1 MIPFS
6 VLDLAPIVEGSTAQD
21 ALARARRLAT
31 HADRL
36 GYNRYWLAEH
46 HNMPG
51 IASAA
56 TAVMIAHA
64 GQDTQ
69 KIRLG
74 AGGIMLPN
82 HAPIMV
88 AEQFGTLEAIYPG
101 RIDLGLGRAPGGDQA
116 VAHALRRTLVGGE
129 DRFPKE
135 VVELQAWL
143 GEVQPGQRVQAVPG
157 GGTNIP
163 LWILGSSTFGAQLA
177 AHLGLPY
184 AFASHFAPQ
193 QMERAIQIYRET
205 FQPSEQ
211 LKTPHVM
218 LGFNMIAA
226 DTDEEAHLLASS
238 LRRTFVNLRRGTPT
252 RLAPPDLSFDEE
264 ILPLLDLQDVRDR
277 SVSGL
282 PYGVQ
287 KRIELAR
294 ALVAEPKLLM
304 LDEPF
309 AGMNTGE
316 KARMS
321 AYIAQIVSQTDL
333 TVILIDH
340 DIPSVIREVAMVD
353 VVFVQKR
360 DGAFDL
366 FEACVDIEPIRQ
378 SRPRQHR

>member
-1 MIPFS
+1 MVPFS
-6 VLDLAPIVEGSTAQD
+6 VLDLAPIVEGSNPRD
-21 ALARARRLAT
+21 AIARARRLAT

-64 GQDTQ
+64 GQDTEN
-69 KIRLG
+69 IRLG

-143 GEVQPGQRVQAVPG
+143 GDVEPGQRIQAVPG

-193 QMERAIQIYRET
+193 QMERAVSIYRET

-211 LKTPHVM
+211 LQEPYVM
-218 LGFNMIAA
+218 LGYNMIAA
-226 DTDEEAHLLASS
+226 ESDAEADRLASS
-238 LRRTFVNLRRGTPT
+238 LKRTFVNLRRGMPT
-252 RLAPPDLSFDEE
+252 RLAPPDPSFDAE
-264 ILPLLDLQDVRDR
+264 IQPHERAMLEQTLACTAIGSPETVKKQLEAFIAKTGAD
-277 SVSGL
+277 
-282 PYGVQ
+282 
-287 KRIELAR
+287 ELILSAHIY
-294 ALVAEPKLLM
+294 
-304 LDEPF
+304 DE
-309 AGMNTGE
+309 T
-316 KARMS
+316 ARMKS
-321 AYIAQIVSQTDL
+321 YEIAAEVREGL
-333 TVILIDH
+333 T
-340 DIPSVIREVAMVD
+340 
-353 VVFVQKR
+353 
-360 DGAFDL
+360 GAK
-366 FEACVDIEPIRQ
+366 AAQ
-378 SRPRQHR
+378 

>member
-6 VLDLAPIVEGSTAQD
+6 ILDLAPIVEGSNPQD
-21 ALARARRLAT
+21 ALARAKRLAT
-31 HADRL
+31 HGDRL

-64 GQDTQ
+64 GQDT
-69 KIRLG
+69 KDIRLG

-82 HAPIMV
+82 HAPLMV

-129 DRFPKE
+129 DRFPRE
-135 VVELQAWL
+135 VVELQQWL
-143 GEVQPGQRVQAVPG
+143 ADVQPGQRVQAVPG

-163 LWILGSSTFGAQLA
+163 LWILGSSLFGAQLA

-193 QMERAIQIYRET
+193 AMEQAIRIYRET
-205 FQPSEQ
+205 FQPSAQ
-211 LKTPHVM
+211 LKEPYVM
-218 LGFNMIAA
+218 LGFNMVAA

-252 RLAPPDLSFDEE
+252 RLAPPDLAFDAEIQPHEKIMLETILSCSAVGSPRTVEDKLRAFIDRTGADELILSAHVFDETARHRSYE
-264 ILPLLDLQDVRDR
+264 IAAEVRE
-277 SVSGL
+277 SL
-282 PYGVQ
+282 TPA
-287 KRIELAR
+287 KA
-294 ALVAEPKLLM
+294 AE
-304 LDEPF
+304 
-309 AGMNTGE
+309 
-316 KARMS
+316 
-321 AYIAQIVSQTDL
+321 
-333 TVILIDH
+333 
-340 DIPSVIREVAMVD
+340 
-353 VVFVQKR
+353 
-360 DGAFDL
+360 
-366 FEACVDIEPIRQ
+366 
-378 SRPRQHR
+378 

>member
-6 VLDLAPIVEGSTAQD
+6 VLDLAPIVEGSD
-21 ALARARRLAT
+21 PREALARARRLAT

-64 GQDTQ
+64 GQDTER
-69 KIRLG
+69 IRLG

-116 VAHALRRTLVGGE
+116 VSHALRRTMVGGE
-129 DRFPKE
+129 DRFPRE
-135 VVELQAWL
+135 VVELQAFL

-157 GGTNIP
+157 GGMNIP

-184 AFASHFAPQ
+184 AFASHFAPGAMQ
-193 QMERAIQIYRET
+193 QAISIYRQT

-211 LKTPHVM
+211 LKEPYVM
-218 LGFNMIAA
+218 LGFNVVAA
-226 DTDEEAHLLASS
+226 DTDEEADRLASS

-252 RLAPPDLSFDEE
+252 RLAPPDPAFDAAIQPHERAMLDQTLACSAIGSADTVKRTIETFIAETGANELIISSHIFDEAARLRSYE
-264 ILPLLDLQDVRDR
+264 IAAEVRER
-277 SVSGL
+277 
-282 PYGVQ
+282 
-287 KRIELAR
+287 
-294 ALVAEPKLLM
+294 LVPAAAAE
-304 LDEPF
+304 
-309 AGMNTGE
+309 
-316 KARMS
+316 
-321 AYIAQIVSQTDL
+321 
-333 TVILIDH
+333 
-340 DIPSVIREVAMVD
+340 
-353 VVFVQKR
+353 
-360 DGAFDL
+360 
-366 FEACVDIEPIRQ
+366 
-378 SRPRQHR
+378 

>member
-6 VLDLAPIVEGSTAQD
+6 VLDLAPIVEGSNPQD

-64 GQDTQ
+64 GQDTRN
-69 KIRLG
+69 IRLG

-101 RIDLGLGRAPGGDQA
+101 RIDLGLGRAPGGDQL
-116 VAHALRRTLVGGE
+116 VSQALRRTMVGGE

-135 VVELQAWL
+135 VMELQAFL
-143 GEVQPGQRVQAVPG
+143 GPVQPGQRVQAVPG
-157 GGTNIP
+157 GNTNIP

-177 AHLGLPY
+177 AYLGLPY

-193 QMERAIQIYRET
+193 QMKQAISIYRET

-211 LKTPHVM
+211 LKKPYVM
-218 LGFNMIAA
+218 LGYNMIAA
-226 DTDEEAHLLASS
+226 DSDEEADRLASS

-252 RLAPPDLSFDEE
+252 RLAPPDPSFDAE
-264 ILPLLDLQDVRDR
+264 IQPHERTMLEATLACTAIGSPKT
-277 SVSGL
+277 VSEKVKAFLADTGAD
-282 PYGVQ
+282 
-287 KRIELAR
+287 ELILSAH
-294 ALVAEPKLLM
+294 VF
-304 LDEPF
+304 D
-309 AGMNTGE
+309 E
-316 KARMS
+316 KARLRS
-321 AYIAQIVSQTDL
+321 YEIAAEV
-333 TVILIDH
+333 
-340 DIPSVIREVAMVD
+340 RESLSTPKA
-353 VVFVQKR
+353 
-360 DGAFDL
+360 A
-366 FEACVDIEPIRQ
+366 E
-378 SRPRQHR
+378 

>member
-6 VLDLAPIVEGSTAQD
+6 VLDLAPIVEGSNPQE

-36 GYNRYWLAEH
+36 GYKRYWLAEH

-56 TAVMIAHA
+56 TAVMISHA
-64 GQDTQ
+64 GQDT
-69 KIRLG
+69 KDIRLG

-143 GEVQPGQRVQAVPG
+143 DDVQPGQRIQAVPG
-157 GGTNIP
+157 SGTKIP

-193 QMERAIQIYRET
+193 QMERAVQIYRET
-205 FQPSEQ
+205 FQPSAQ
-211 LKTPHVM
+211 LKQPYVM
-218 LGFNMIAA
+218 LGYNMIAA
-226 DTDEEAHLLASS
+226 DTDAEAEHLASS

-252 RLAPPDLSFDEE
+252 RLAPPDPSFDEE
-264 ILPLLDLQDVRDR
+264 IQPHEHVMLETILSCSAVGSAQTVKDKVDAFVKRTGADELILSAHIFDETARHRSYEIAADVRE
-277 SVSGL
+277 SL
-282 PYGVQ
+282 TPA
-287 KRIELAR
+287 KA
-294 ALVAEPKLLM
+294 AE
-304 LDEPF
+304 
-309 AGMNTGE
+309 
-316 KARMS
+316 
-321 AYIAQIVSQTDL
+321 
-333 TVILIDH
+333 
-340 DIPSVIREVAMVD
+340 
-353 VVFVQKR
+353 
-360 DGAFDL
+360 
-366 FEACVDIEPIRQ
+366 
-378 SRPRQHR
+378 

>member
-6 VLDLAPIVEGSTAQD
+6 VLDLAPIVEGSNPQD

-64 GQDTQ
+64 GQDTEN
-69 KIRLG
+69 IRLG

-101 RIDLGLGRAPGGDQA
+101 RIDLGLGRAPGGDQL
-116 VAHALRRTLVGGE
+116 VSQALRRTMVGGE

-135 VVELQAWL
+135 VMELQAFL
-143 GEVQPGQRVQAVPG
+143 GPVQPGQRVQAVPG
-157 GGTNIP
+157 GNTNIP

-177 AHLGLPY
+177 AYLGLPY

-193 QMERAIQIYRET
+193 QMKQAISIYRET

-211 LKTPHVM
+211 LKKPYVM
-218 LGFNMIAA
+218 LGYNMIAA
-226 DTDEEAHLLASS
+226 DSDDEADRLASS

-252 RLAPPDLSFDEE
+252 RLAPPDPSFDAE
-264 ILPLLDLQDVRDR
+264 IQPHERTMLEATLACTAIGSPRT
-277 SVSGL
+277 VSEKVEAFLADTGAD
-282 PYGVQ
+282 
-287 KRIELAR
+287 ELILSAHIF
-294 ALVAEPKLLM
+294 
-304 LDEPF
+304 D
-309 AGMNTGE
+309 E
-316 KARMS
+316 KARLRSYEIAAEVRESLS
-321 AYIAQIVSQTDL
+321 APKAA
-333 TVILIDH
+333 
-340 DIPSVIREVAMVD
+340 E
-353 VVFVQKR
+353 
-360 DGAFDL
+360 
-366 FEACVDIEPIRQ
+366 
-378 SRPRQHR
+378 

>member
-6 VLDLAPIVEGSTAQD
+6 VLDLAPIVEGSNPQD

-69 KIRLG
+69 NIRLG

-101 RIDLGLGRAPGGDQA
+101 RIDLGLGRAPGGDQL
-116 VAHALRRTLVGGE
+116 VSQALRRTMVGGE

-135 VVELQAWL
+135 VMELQAFL
-143 GEVQPGQRVQAVPG
+143 GPVQPGQRVQAVPG
-157 GGTNIP
+157 GNTNIP

-177 AHLGLPY
+177 AYLGLPY

-193 QMERAIQIYRET
+193 QMKQAISIYRET

-211 LKTPHVM
+211 LKKPYVM
-218 LGFNMIAA
+218 LGYNMIAA
-226 DTDEEAHLLASS
+226 DSDEEADRLASS

-252 RLAPPDLSFDEE
+252 RLAPPDPSFDAE
-264 ILPLLDLQDVRDR
+264 IQPHERTMLEATLACTAIGSPKT
-277 SVSGL
+277 VSEKVEAFLADTGAD
-282 PYGVQ
+282 
-287 KRIELAR
+287 ELILSAH
-294 ALVAEPKLLM
+294 VF
-304 LDEPF
+304 D
-309 AGMNTGE
+309 E
-316 KARMS
+316 KARLRS
-321 AYIAQIVSQTDL
+321 YEIAAEV
-333 TVILIDH
+333 
-340 DIPSVIREVAMVD
+340 RESLSTSKA
-353 VVFVQKR
+353 
-360 DGAFDL
+360 A
-366 FEACVDIEPIRQ
+366 E
-378 SRPRQHR
+378 

>member
-6 VLDLAPIVEGSTAQD
+6 VLDLAPIVEGSNPQD

-64 GQDTQ
+64 GQDTEN
-69 KIRLG
+69 IRLG

-101 RIDLGLGRAPGGDQA
+101 RIDLGLGRAPGGDQL
-116 VAHALRRTLVGGE
+116 VSQALRRTMVGGE

-135 VVELQAWL
+135 VMELQAFL
-143 GEVQPGQRVQAVPG
+143 GPVQPGQRVQAVPG
-157 GGTNIP
+157 GNTNIP

-177 AHLGLPY
+177 AYLGLPY

-193 QMERAIQIYRET
+193 QMKQAISIYRET

-211 LKTPHVM
+211 LKKPYVM
-218 LGFNMIAA
+218 LGYNMIAA
-226 DTDEEAHLLASS
+226 DSDDEADRLASS

-252 RLAPPDLSFDEE
+252 RLAPPDPSFDAE
-264 ILPLLDLQDVRDR
+264 IQPHERTMLEATLACTAIGSPRT
-277 SVSGL
+277 VSEKVEAFLADTGAD
-282 PYGVQ
+282 
-287 KRIELAR
+287 ELILSAHIF
-294 ALVAEPKLLM
+294 
-304 LDEPF
+304 D
-309 AGMNTGE
+309 E
-316 KARMS
+316 KARLRS
-321 AYIAQIVSQTDL
+321 YEIAAEV
-333 TVILIDH
+333 
-340 DIPSVIREVAMVD
+340 RESL
-353 VVFVQKR
+353 
-360 DGAFDL
+360 GASKAA
-366 FEACVDIEPIRQ
+366 E
-378 SRPRQHR
+378 

>member
-6 VLDLAPIVEGSTAQD
+6 VLDLAPIVEGSNPQD

-69 KIRLG
+69 NIRLG

-101 RIDLGLGRAPGGDQA
+101 RIDLGLGRAPGGDQL
-116 VAHALRRTLVGGE
+116 VSQALRRTMVGGE

-135 VVELQAWL
+135 VMELQAFL
-143 GEVQPGQRVQAVPG
+143 GPVQPGQRVQAVPG
-157 GGTNIP
+157 GNTNIP

-177 AHLGLPY
+177 AYLGLPY

-193 QMERAIQIYRET
+193 QMKQAISIYRET
-205 FQPSEQ
+205 FQPSAQ
-211 LKTPHVM
+211 LKKPYVM
-218 LGFNMIAA
+218 LGYNMIAA
-226 DTDEEAHLLASS
+226 DSEEEADRLASS

-252 RLAPPDLSFDEE
+252 RLAPPDPSFDAE
-264 ILPLLDLQDVRDR
+264 IQPHERTMLEATLACTAIGSPKT
-277 SVSGL
+277 VSEKVEAFLADTGAD
-282 PYGVQ
+282 
-287 KRIELAR
+287 ELILSAHIF
-294 ALVAEPKLLM
+294 
-304 LDEPF
+304 D
-309 AGMNTGE
+309 E
-316 KARMS
+316 KARLRSYEIAAEVRESLS
-321 AYIAQIVSQTDL
+321 ASKAA
-333 TVILIDH
+333 
-340 DIPSVIREVAMVD
+340 E
-353 VVFVQKR
+353 
-360 DGAFDL
+360 
-366 FEACVDIEPIRQ
+366 
-378 SRPRQHR
+378 